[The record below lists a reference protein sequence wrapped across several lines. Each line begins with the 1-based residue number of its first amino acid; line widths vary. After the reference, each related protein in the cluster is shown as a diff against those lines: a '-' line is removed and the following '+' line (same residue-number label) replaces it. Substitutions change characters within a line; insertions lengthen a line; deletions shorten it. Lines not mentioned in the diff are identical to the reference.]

1 MLNAAHEHGAAA
13 EEYLSQGLLIPAAE
27 EHFKAAEAYQKAL
40 ERSSDESTKRTLRM
54 LENEHKKAAKDL
66 QRKIE
71 QLKIEGKDPTK
82 PVAQSSRSSHSP
94 AVPRSAPSPPPSRP
108 MSDSQGTVDES
119 FMLLGGQRSDP
130 GDAFN
135 QFWNIMQGMLDNLSQ
150 PVAFATAPL
159 GTPELQSGTRPS
171 RETFSRQDGNLSS
184 DTDIEEPMVARFA
197 RRLGMSGDSRRSLSS
212 LKPKVAPAPEPDPD
226 DDFEEGDHL
235 TESFFLIPSDSES
248 APTSL
253 KQDNAALKLQIES
266 LNKRLETAER
276 SLQLRKEQDAQ
287 LRDSIFLAT
296 KEAQRAM
303 GQSILLPSSSIIRE
317 IPGFKTG
324 REAQYARRVKE
335 LEDELR
341 ALRTE
346 NDKQQAMIA
355 RYQEKWTKLK
365 ESAKR
370 RKAAAAADIVK
381 PSNSLA
387 RQKIP
392 EEPEPDPD
400 GKN

>member
-1 MLNAAHEHGAAA
+1 MLNDAHEHGAAA
-13 EEYLSQGLLIPAAE
+13 EDYLSRGLLIPAAE
-27 EHFKAAEAYQKAL
+27 EHLRAAEAYHKAL
-40 ERSSDESTKRTLRM
+40 DRSNDESARRTLRM
-54 LENEHKKAAKDL
+54 LENEHKKASKDL
-66 QRKIE
+66 NRKID
-71 QLKIEGKDPTK
+71 QLRAEGKDPSLPQKTV
-82 PVAQSSRSSHSP
+82 VAQTSQ
-94 AVPRSAPSPPPSRP
+94 PPPPTQRP

-159 GTPELQSGTRPS
+159 GFPEIHPTEPLIRH
-171 RETFSRQDGNLSS
+171 DGNASS
-184 DTDIEEPMVARFA
+184 DTDFEEPMVARFA
-197 RRLGMSGDSRRSLSS
+197 RRLGMSSDGRKTSS
-212 LKPKVAPAPEPDPD
+212 MPNEKVPPIADD

-235 TESFFLIPSDSES
+235 TESFFLIPSDTDPAS
-248 APTSL
+248 PSL
-253 KQDNAALKLQIES
+253 KQDNVTLKLEIES
-266 LNKRLETAER
+266 LKKRLETAER

-303 GQSILLPSSSIIRE
+303 GQSILLPSSSLMRE
-317 IPGFKTG
+317 MPGFKTG

-346 NDKQQAMIA
+346 NDKQRSMIV
-355 RYQEKWTKLK
+355 RYQEKWEKLK

-370 RKAAAAADIVK
+370 RKAATT
-381 PSNSLA
+381 SLA
-387 RQKIP
+387 RTKIP
-392 EEPEPDPD
+392 EEPEPEPD